1 MIFKRNLNRKSRDD
15 IVSSISNGQSSNP
28 MEHDHLIITYNQM
41 ITDMEC
47 ILLQPRASHLTL
59 QKALAASQKKAVE
72 SGIVNREEAHE
83 IAAYIKMD
91 VNDVADSMMESGA
104 ECYDWLLLD
113 IEMIEFKV
121 LERYLSAAKLTR
133 DIMEQFK
140 IRH

>member
-1 MIFKRNLNRKSRDD
+1 MIFKRNLNRKSRND
-15 IVSSISNGQSSNP
+15 IVSRINDRENSNALTYDN
-28 MEHDHLIITYNQM
+28 LIITYNQM

-47 ILLQPRASHLTL
+47 ILLQPRSCHLSL
-59 QKALAASQKKAVE
+59 QKALKASQKKAIE

-83 IAAYIKMD
+83 IASYIKMD

-104 ECYDWLLLD
+104 ECYDWLMLD

-121 LERYLSAAKLTR
+121 LERYLSAAKLAR

-140 IRH
+140 TRY